1 MAYNG
6 LSNLQMQMK
15 DFMCA
20 RHVPKKLAKK
30 ITTFYTMAARHQVLE
45 DKSLTD
51 ALSVPLQT
59 ELMLFLYRKTLEKV
73 PFFQV
78 IICAAAASSMD
89 ASLTLL
95 LRLGH
100 GIIIGKQDFAA
111 TAFLIIDF
119 ELLPAGPRRSIYHN
133 AGI

>member
-1 MAYNG
+1 
-6 LSNLQMQMK
+6 MQ
-15 DFMCA
+15 A
-20 RHVPKKLAKK
+20 RRVPKKLANK

-78 IICAAAASSMD
+78 I
-89 ASLTLL
+89 
-95 LRLGH
+95 
-100 GIIIGKQDFAA
+100 
-111 TAFLIIDF
+111 
-119 ELLPAGPRRSIYHN
+119 
-133 AGI
+133 